1 MHPLETILQ
10 NKNKT
15 WLEWHL
21 GGAQSKLCPVAVVIK
36 IETS

>member
-1 MHPLETILQ
+1 MFSLETILQ
-10 NKNKT
+10 NNNKT
-15 WLEWHL
+15 WLEWLL